1 MIITT
6 GAAGK
11 TAMLGRVAS
20 DGRGG
25 VGLVFEPVGDTI
37 DVTGNP
43 AVVDS
48 VEAGDEIRVDNSRF
62 LALQTYHR
70 HQFRQQARLRLPRR
84 LRLLP
89 QPRRFA
95 EIPTTSGGHRRGR
108 YSRRH
113 RSDPDGLL
121 QRQDDRGRVPAR
133 WRRAAVAGRLVPEEG
148 RGRRGATSR
157 GEVSALVRRQCE
169 SHEPTTE
176 AQQTHTVAYSGTVRA
191 GATRARRM
199 GRARHRAAAHQPIRC
214 RTARCSCR
222 RRRRNAR
229 ASSP

>member
-1 MIITT
+1 M
-6 GAAGK
+6 
-11 TAMLGRVAS
+11 
-20 DGRGG
+20 
-25 VGLVFEPVGDTI
+25 FEPVGDTI

-48 VEAGDEIRVDNSRF
+48 VEAGDEIRVDNSGSSRAD
-62 LALQTYHR
+62 LPSAPVPAGQP
-70 HQFRQQARLRLPRR
+70 RLRLPRR

-157 GEVSALVRRQCE
+157 GEVSALVRRQRE
-169 SHEPTTE
+169 SHRPDD
-176 AQQTHTVAYSGTVRA
+176 R
-191 GATRARRM
+191 GATDPH
-199 GRARHRAAAHQPIRC
+199 GRLLGHGAVPLRELGAWVERGIAPPPTSQYQVQDGQ
-214 RTARCSCR
+214 CSCR